1 MNFEPSRRRQNKES
15 IIPMINVV
23 FLLLIF
29 FLMTAEITAPD
40 PFELE
45 IPTSSGEQE
54 PEGDAIL
61 YISKEALLGYEGM
74 TGPEAFDALLA
85 GADKT
90 IPLKLRADAEL
101 AAVEVAKILKRLTK
115 AGFIK
120 VNVLVSG

>member
-1 MNFEPSRRRQNKES
+1 MNFKPPCRRQSQES

-29 FLMTAEITAPD
+29 FLMTAEITTPD
-40 PFELE
+40 PFELT
-45 IPTSSGEQE
+45 IPSSSQEDE
-54 PEGDAIL
+54 PEGEAIL
-61 YISKEALLGYEGM
+61 YISKQALLGYEGT
-74 TGPEAFDALLA
+74 TGPEAFEALLA

-101 AAVEVAKILKRLTK
+101 AAVEVAKILNRLTK

-120 VNVLVSG
+120 VDILVSG